1 MRREPWTTG
10 DAMTDRRHTARPPA
24 GTFLPPDASAAI
36 HEQGQ
41 ATPEWKPWLGLLE
54 AALRHADDAAWR
66 GAEMHLAGARPV
78 DAPLLEGA
86 RIRVDGQAATRLV
99 AELLRLAG
107 LGQDGDSVPDLNPLR
122 LLDAGLRQD
131 EALLARITA
140 ASEPGVEEAQPVPS
154 AVAHFSVL
162 PLLLEAARR
171 ATDAIP
177 PAWARGYC
185 PVCAGWPTL
194 VELRGLERR
203 RVLRCGRCATG
214 WTRDVLHC
222 AFCGERDHRRQGSLI
237 PDQEAELVRV
247 EVCDSCHGYLKCV
260 TTLRAK
266 APWALALDD
275 LRTLPLDLTALERG
289 YRRPEQPGWSLS
301 LALVERSDVAAGG
314 AP

>member
-1 MRREPWTTG
+1 
-10 DAMTDRRHTARPPA
+10 MTDRRQINRPTA
-24 GTFLPPDASAAI
+24 GSFLPPDAVAAM
-36 HEQGQ
+36 HEQGH

-54 AALRHADDAAWR
+54 TALRHADDPAWR
-66 GAEMHLAGARPV
+66 GADLHLAAARPA

-86 RIRVDGQAATRLV
+86 RIRVDGEAATRLV
-99 AELLRLAG
+99 SELLWLAVPRH
-107 LGQDGDSVPDLNPLR
+107 DGDDVPDLDPLR

-131 EALLARITA
+131 DAALDRITV
-140 ASEPGVEEAQPVPS
+140 ASDPPQPVPG
-154 AVAHFSVL
+154 AIAHFAGL
-162 PLLLEAARR
+162 PLLLETARR
-171 ATDAIP
+171 AADAVP
-177 PAWARGYC
+177 PAWVGGYC

-214 WTRDVLHC
+214 WERDTLHC
-222 AFCGERDHRRQGSLI
+222 AFCGERGQRRQASLV

-247 EVCDSCHGYLKCV
+247 EVCDSCNGYLKCL

-289 YRRPEQPGWSLS
+289 YRRPEQPAWALS
-301 LALVERSDVAAGG
+301 LAIAERSDVAAGG